1 MDEHAPLISRSR
13 VAKVCA
19 IAALAVA
26 GSLAA
31 QADPPV
37 STSPYDTD
45 PVLSALM
52 DAVTFHHSF
61 DHDSLLPDMAVG
73 DWKFRVF
80 GKPQLAPG
88 LRGNAL
94 VAGTGALLFADKRNW
109 TIATRGA
116 LALWVSP
123 VRWDHEAA
131 ANTNFVVSQR
141 AAFYVERQGPVRKPD
156 GSWKRLEVL
165 LVGMQRG
172 VRGSKG
178 AGCRTW
184 QPGKWHLIVVN
195 WSWPQLALSVD
206 GGAFN
211 AVVFPHKPD
220 AKLFAGFALGSRG
233 GDLTLMDEFF
243 CFNRPLSE
251 REVARLHQRLRPRE
265 APAK

>member
-1 MDEHAPLISRSR
+1 MQEHSPHTVSSHA
-13 VAKVCA
+13 VQACA
-19 IAALAVA
+19 IAAL
-26 GSLAA
+26 GTLWCIGA
-31 QADPPV
+31 QAQSPM
-37 STSPYDTD
+37 STSPYDVD
-45 PVLSALM
+45 PVLSGLM

-61 DHDSLLPDMAVG
+61 DHDSLLPDMATG
-73 DWKFRVF
+73 DWKFQPF
-80 GKPQLAPG
+80 GKPRLAPG
-88 LRGNAL
+88 LRGKAL
-94 VAGTGALLFADKRNW
+94 VAGTGALLFADPRNW

-116 LALWVSP
+116 VAFWVSP
-123 VRWDHEAA
+123 VKWDHEAA

-172 VRGSKG
+172 VRGSRG
-178 AGCRTW
+178 AACRTW
-184 QPGKWHLIVVN
+184 QPGEWHLIVAN

-211 AVVFPHKPD
+211 ATVFPHKPD

-243 CFNRPLSE
+243 CFSRPLSE
-251 REVARLHQRLRPRE
+251 REASSLHERLRPKDT
-265 APAK
+265 PAK